1 MKVLWVTL
9 LVVLI
14 LFAQSE
20 AKGKGKGKKPSKG
33 KGKPSKPSKPSCLK
47 DDPKGQIAEGLKH
60 KYDKFTEMIEGS

>member
-20 AKGKGKGKKPSKG
+20 AKGKGKKPSKG

-47 DDPKGQIAEGLKH
+47 DDPKLQIAEGLKH
-60 KYDKFTEMIEGS
+60 KYDKFTETKEGS